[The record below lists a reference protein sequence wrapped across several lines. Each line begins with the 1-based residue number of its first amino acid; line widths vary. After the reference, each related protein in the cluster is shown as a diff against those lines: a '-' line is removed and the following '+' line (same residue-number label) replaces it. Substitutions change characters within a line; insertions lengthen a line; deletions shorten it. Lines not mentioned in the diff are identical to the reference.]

1 MGALDMIHILE
12 LGAGQGG
19 WANLQITFG
28 WKKDMDRTSIPR
40 ELVLCWEHF
49 WSGKGL
55 LWGSQEMVP
64 FQSAFLSLGIQ
75 TRKKWWINRV
85 TTQKKILKSFW
96 FHSPTLYL
104 FAFEHLEQKVSI
116 TSHPFSFFAPIT
128 PPTQI
133 WPITQNHLNYT
144 VCFCHLWF
152 LSFSPGHT
160 QNAQI
165 SIICISTSL
174 LLPSTVLFH
183 SFLLQPNF

>member
-1 MGALDMIHILE
+1 MGASDMTHILE

-19 WANLQITFG
+19 WDNLQITFG
-28 WKKDMDRTSIPR
+28 WKKDMDRTYIPR

-64 FQSAFLSLGIQ
+64 FPSAFLSLGIH

-85 TTQKKILKSFW
+85 TTQNFIKLLVSFSHTLFVYIWTPRTEGLYHKS
-96 FHSPTLYL
+96 SIQL
-104 FAFEHLEQKVSI
+104 FCPNY
-116 TSHPFSFFAPIT
+116 T
-128 PPTQI
+128 PTQI
-133 WPITQNHLNYT
+133 WPIAQNHLNYS